1 MPHTRSR
8 LAYPLTTGPDTI
20 LTLCHTNIKTERM
33 ISTGWSAVLFGNC
46 KKEAHVDTSQF
57 CIKINFNFMSRQYIL
72 FIILKK
78 IFLLTLN
85 E

>member
-1 MPHTRSR
+1 
-8 LAYPLTTGPDTI
+8 
-20 LTLCHTNIKTERM
+20 M
-33 ISTGWSAVLFGNC
+33 ISTGWSAVLFGDC